1 MSPTARR
8 WPKSAVCSTGRRACA
23 SSINRVKILGT
34 QRLRRRAPLSYLRIR
49 RTPGLANTPALWLG
63 DRGKELAYYGL
74 RNALQYRAE
83 LAGIKDFHP
92 HLMRPTPQLPAGW
105 QHGGSEGGLMAVA
118 GWATRDMIDRYTR
131 AGSWLGHRRG
141 VLAFLVDVGRD
152 DRRMTVDRV

>member
-1 MSPTARR
+1 M
-8 WPKSAVCSTGRRACA
+8 CSTARRACA

-92 HLMRPTPQLPAGW
+92 HLMRGPHRSYPL
-105 QHGGSEGGLMAVA
+105 
-118 GWATRDMIDRYTR
+118 
-131 AGSWLGHRRG
+131 AGSRRQ
-141 VLAFLVDVGRD
+141 
-152 DRRMTVDRV
+152 